1 MIMKMKLTTI
11 QIPRVIRIGCLGHQR
26 GDIRGGIRLRRR
38 PIRQTLR
45 GYCEAKETSGTRR
58 RSTVV
63 DNENGDA
70 DRQCNDYED
79 YSGGFDYGDDD
90 DDSYGNYDGSDLDRP
105 DNGDRGNRSNVDF
118 ATGEKKLDAWSS
130 GLDEKSN
137 IVGFRQLSKAKE
149 EYEVCRLFL
158 STLMLCNCGNVIIHD
173 DNDISSTESLQI
185 ELLKSKFEELMD
197 EFLAPSV
204 QDDNGLPGTE
214 LNMSRE
220 DDDSNGLE

>member
-1 MIMKMKLTTI
+1 MVYGEEFAYVADRYAKHYEAIA
-11 QIPRVIRIGCLGHQR
+11 IRK
-26 GDIRGGIRLRRR
+26 RRR
-38 PIRQTLR
+38 EREGEELLL
-45 GYCEAKETSGTRR
+45 
-58 RSTVV
+58 

-158 STLMLCNCGNVIIHD
+158 STLMLCNCGNVIIRD